1 MLIQDKI
8 IQNKDKIQS
17 FLNNL
22 NCDDEKWFMYNC
34 ERNEN
39 PVVRNYSNE
48 LSYRIM
54 KRNTWRFRSRMVYL
68 KVMEDMFVSQYQY
81 SGPQIIKF
89 DQMAL
94 ELDKYEKVDGGY
106 LRTDI
111 LGDVSDIFA
120 DKRVYTIHYIEAL
133 GPVDPHT
140 DPWRYDKNY
149 RNVIFYDKIPDDVC
163 LKILGEEV
171 KVQSPQLTNFGNEI
185 HTYEFE
191 ERPFPL
197 KILHIDHEDEGIS

>member
-68 KVMEDMFVSQYQY
+68 KVMEDMYVSQYQY
-81 SGPQIIKF
+81 SGSQIIKF

>member
-8 IQNKDKIQS
+8 IQNKDKIQL

-22 NCDDEKWFMYNC
+22 TCDDEKWFMYNC

-68 KVMEDMFVSQYQY
+68 KVMEDMYVSQYQY

>member
-8 IQNKDKIQS
+8 IQNKDKIQL

-22 NCDDEKWFMYNC
+22 NCNDEKWFMYNC

-68 KVMEDMFVSQYQY
+68 KVMEDMYVSQYQY

>member
-54 KRNTWRFRSRMVYL
+54 KRNTWRFRSRMIYL
-68 KVMEDMFVSQYQY
+68 KVMEDMYVSQYQY

>member
-8 IQNKDKIQS
+8 IQSKDKIQS

-94 ELDKYEKVDGGY
+94 ELDKYEKVDCGY

>member
-8 IQNKDKIQS
+8 IQNKDKIQ
-17 FLNNL
+17 LLLDNL

-39 PVVRNYSNE
+39 PVLRNYTNE

-120 DKRVYTIHYIEAL
+120 DKKVYTIHYIEAL

>member
-39 PVVRNYSNE
+39 PVVRNYSNQ

-68 KVMEDMFVSQYQY
+68 KVMEDMYVSQYQY

>member
-39 PVVRNYSNE
+39 PVVRNYSNQ

-54 KRNTWRFRSRMVYL
+54 KRNTWRFRSRMIYL
-68 KVMEDMFVSQYQY
+68 KVMEDMYVSQYQY

>member
-1 MLIQDKI
+1 MLIREKI
-8 IQNKDKIQS
+8 LENKDKIQN

-22 NCDDEKWFMYNC
+22 NCDNEKWFMYNC

-39 PVVRNYSNE
+39 PVIRNYSNKM
-48 LSYRIM
+48 SYKIM
-54 KRNTWRFRSRMVYL
+54 HRNTWRFRSRMVYL
-68 KVMEDMFVSQYQY
+68 KAMEDMIVSQYQY

-94 ELDKYEKVDGGY
+94 ELDKYEKVENGY

-111 LGDVSDIFA
+111 LGEVSEVFS
-120 DKRVYTIHYIEAL
+120 DKRIYTIHYIEAL

-140 DPWRYDKNY
+140 DPWSYSKDY
-149 RNVIFYDKIPDDVC
+149 CNVIFYDKIPDDVI
-163 LKILGEEV
+163 LKIKGEEIPI
-171 KVQSPQLTNFGNEI
+171 QSPQFTNFGNEL

-197 KILHIDHEDEGIS
+197 KILHIDHEDERIS

>member
-39 PVVRNYSNE
+39 PVLRNYTNE

-68 KVMEDMFVSQYQY
+68 KVMEDMYVSQYQY

>member
-8 IQNKDKIQS
+8 IQNKDKIQ
-17 FLNNL
+17 LLLDNL

-39 PVVRNYSNE
+39 PVLRNYTNE

>member
-8 IQNKDKIQS
+8 IQNKDKIQ
-17 FLNNL
+17 LLLDNL

-39 PVVRNYSNE
+39 PVLRNYTNE

-185 HTYEFE
+185 HTYEFK

>member
-8 IQNKDKIQS
+8 IQNKDKIQL

-68 KVMEDMFVSQYQY
+68 KVMEDMYVSQYQY

>member
-68 KVMEDMFVSQYQY
+68 KVMEDMYVSQYQY

>member
-68 KVMEDMFVSQYQY
+68 KVMEDMYVSQYQY

-94 ELDKYEKVDGGY
+94 ELDKYERVDGGY